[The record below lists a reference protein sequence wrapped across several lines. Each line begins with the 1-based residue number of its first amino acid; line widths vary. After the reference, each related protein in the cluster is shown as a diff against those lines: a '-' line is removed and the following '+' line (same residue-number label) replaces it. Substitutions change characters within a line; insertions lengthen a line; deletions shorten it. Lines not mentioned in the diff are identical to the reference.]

1 MYKNSGGVTVRI
13 PGLLHKPSF
22 GSSSTSRN
30 EQKEGLRRRLTTY
43 LVLIKMKHQ
52 IGKLGR

>member
-1 MYKNSGGVTVRI
+1 MNSGGVTVRI